1 MNKNDG
7 IDDAFVSSRGAPF
20 GKGTRLNIPTKNP
33 VKVTLIIMGHL
44 LALWLYVASD
54 FLRAVQQQYELACD
68 NLQCIHETPQV
79 IFTLCCDIGH
89 GDRIVGLRKDIWKR

>member
-1 MNKNDG
+1 MTSDNLRPLKVYKLSSELDESFLKALFLQCITFNDE

-44 LALWLYVASD
+44 LAL
-54 FLRAVQQQYELACD
+54 
-68 NLQCIHETPQV
+68 
-79 IFTLCCDIGH
+79 
-89 GDRIVGLRKDIWKR
+89 

>member
-44 LALWLYVASD
+44 LAL
-54 FLRAVQQQYELACD
+54 
-68 NLQCIHETPQV
+68 
-79 IFTLCCDIGH
+79 
-89 GDRIVGLRKDIWKR
+89 

>member
-1 MNKNDG
+1 MASDNFCPLKVYKLSSELDERQCITFNDG

-44 LALWLYVASD
+44 VAL
-54 FLRAVQQQYELACD
+54 
-68 NLQCIHETPQV
+68 
-79 IFTLCCDIGH
+79 
-89 GDRIVGLRKDIWKR
+89 

>member
-20 GKGTRLNIPTKNP
+20 GKGTRLNIPTRNP
-33 VKVTLIIMGHL
+33 VKVTVIIMGHL

-54 FLRAVQQQYELACD
+54 FPRAVQQ
-68 NLQCIHETPQV
+68 
-79 IFTLCCDIGH
+79 
-89 GDRIVGLRKDIWKR
+89 